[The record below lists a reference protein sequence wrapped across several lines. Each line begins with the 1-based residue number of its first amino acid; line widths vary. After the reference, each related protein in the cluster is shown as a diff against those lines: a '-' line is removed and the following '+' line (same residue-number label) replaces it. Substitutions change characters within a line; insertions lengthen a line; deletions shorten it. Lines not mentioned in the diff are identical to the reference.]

1 MKHRVSGPL
10 SFLLMPS
17 GAFLA
22 NASYNIK
29 NFIWHAKHEEP
40 CISPTLETSTFA
52 CTSCQRQ
59 QLQGTRSA
67 DKDYMTDKPRLSDHR
82 TNPSNLT
89 DVTISD
95 MPLCSGR
102 FFDIYVGEW
111 SGRSVCFKVVRLP
124 RVSSIKISSSEVD
137 RWRQLSHPNI
147 LPFYGIYQNDKQVSL
162 ASPWMKKGDITEYLK
177 HDQTSDRVHFFDDVA
192 QGLKY
197 LHENGIVHG
206 DLKGKNVLV
215 NEDGRAVLADFGT
228 SSVIDADV
236 LARVSSPS
244 SVSQGTA
251 RWRAPETFNFEGDDE
266 LPDTTASDVYA
277 FAMVAY
283 EIFANQLPFP
293 QLRVDI
299 SIMRAVVEGERPL
312 RPPAD
317 STSWSMWGL
326 TDQIWSL
333 MEACWLSQS
342 EQRPAMQDV
351 IGHLGPSDGRNA

>member
-1 MKHRVSGPL
+1 
-10 SFLLMPS
+10 MPS

-67 DKDYMTDKPRLSDHR
+67 DKDYITDKPRLSDHR

-266 LPDTTASDVYA
+266 LPDT
-277 FAMVAY
+277 
-283 EIFANQLPFP
+283 
-293 QLRVDI
+293 
-299 SIMRAVVEGERPL
+299 
-312 RPPAD
+312 
-317 STSWSMWGL
+317 
-326 TDQIWSL
+326 
-333 MEACWLSQS
+333 
-342 EQRPAMQDV
+342 
-351 IGHLGPSDGRNA
+351 